1 MSSRLE
7 TMISTAK
14 ISTVLENPYICREIS
29 NTPDNAHTNKEI
41 QLLG

>member
-7 TMISTAK
+7 TMTFTAK
-14 ISTVLENPYICREIS
+14 ISTMLENPYICREIS
-29 NTPDNAHTNKEI
+29 NTPDNARTDKEI